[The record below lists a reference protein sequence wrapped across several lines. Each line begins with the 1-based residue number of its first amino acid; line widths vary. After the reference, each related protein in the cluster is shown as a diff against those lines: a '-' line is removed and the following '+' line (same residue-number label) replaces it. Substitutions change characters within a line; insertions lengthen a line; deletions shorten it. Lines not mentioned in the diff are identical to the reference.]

1 MRLVHVDIQKGKTM
15 NLYEYHT
22 PGGIREIKADCHV
35 DPYDFML
42 MVSNRFD
49 AKIDPSSI
57 KQIYE
62 AMRMRG
68 KHWFRIRCDKN
79 TFGAKPVTIGVVK

>member
-1 MRLVHVDIQKGKTM
+1 M
-15 NLYEYHT
+15 NLYEYHNSE
-22 PGGIREIKADCHV
+22 GIKEIKADCHV
-35 DPYDFML
+35 DPYDFSL
-42 MVSNRFD
+42 FASLRFSVFVD
-49 AKIDPSSI
+49 STSV